1 MSRRITKTITNFSG
15 GITDNIR
22 TSDLTKCAHVSHFD
36 IYRDPSRLYPMP
48 GYIDDMN
55 DGSTAT
61 GMKQYTIK
69 AFGYDGTLY
78 AIGKKSGGTDC
89 KLFEK
94 ATPTTA
100 SWTATTGGEGTYEL
114 YDGTYLRAGLASR
127 PMWVTTDSSSTW
139 VSSYSGGAV
148 TDNTAEIINA
158 ASTDSTGDQK
168 MVVEFAVNAEYY
180 GTKRDNNLDLLDQS
194 SVTADVKTTGIEVS
208 DIQTGDAY
216 LGIFGW
222 RRYPHNAQMLLWDTA
237 SALVDQNVNFGK
249 GKGVALG
256 HVNGTWVGIVDE
268 NLTDYDSIFLEESNG
283 RPSLAIKYVSGG
295 SAIPLIRM
303 YAATNTNAVL
313 KPTRG
318 SYLGAMLFEATIP
331 QDVTPTTYKR
341 GIWAVGKS
349 GDNPLAVSLLLD
361 SDTLGTIEGYHTL
374 GTHHFFA
381 HAGDGSISRLDDFTT
396 GTYDITCVYETLM
409 FGYDTPYTKQFNGI
423 AVTTEDLPA
432 SATVTAKYRFDEN
445 DSWTT
450 LGTSSTDGDEHHVFT
465 KAGGSPIGEFQE
477 IQFRIEVLGNA
488 PVKGIHISYT
498 ETDSLPFTL

>member
-1 MSRRITKTITNFSG
+1 MSRRITKNINNFSG

-48 GYIDDMN
+48 GYIDDMH

-61 GMKQYTIK
+61 GMKQYGVVSFTYNNGVYAVGTK
-69 AFGYDGTLY
+69 SDGT
-78 AIGKKSGGTDC
+78 GS
-89 KLFEK
+89 KLFFK
-94 ATPTTA
+94 DTPTTA
-100 SWTATTGGEGTYEL
+100 EWDLTPLGATAESTYDL
-114 YDGTYLRAGLASR
+114 YPGTYLVVNNRVY
-127 PMWVTTDSSSTW
+127 WVTTNGGSTW
-139 VSSYSGGAV
+139 VTSFAGTV
-148 TDNTAEIINA
+148 TDNFAEILTYEQN
-158 ASTDSTGDQK
+158 TDQR
-168 MVVEFAVNAEYY
+168 MVSEFAVNAEHY
-180 GTKRDNNLDLLDQS
+180 GTKRDNNLDLIDTS
-194 SVTADVKTTGIEVS
+194 SVTVDTKTTGINVS
-208 DIQTGDAY
+208 DIQSGDAY

-222 RRYPHNAQMLLWDTA
+222 RTSPNYAQMLLWDTA
-237 SALVDQNVNFGK
+237 SALVDQNIEFGK
-249 GKGVALG
+249 GRGVAVG
-256 HVNGTWVGIVDE
+256 YVSGVWVGIVDE
-268 NLTDYDSIFLEESNG
+268 SITDYSAVLQREDNG
-283 RPSLAIKYVSGG
+283 KPALSIKYASGG
-295 SAIPLIRM
+295 TATTLLRL
-303 YAATNTNAVL
+303 YGATNTNGVV

-318 SYLGAMLFEATIP
+318 KYLDAMLFEATIP

-361 SDTLGTIEGYHTL
+361 SDTLGTIEGYHTF

-409 FGYDTPYTKQFNGI
+409 FGYDSPYVKQFNGI

-465 KAGGSPIGEFQE
+465 KASGLPIGEFQE